1 MGAITMTELP
11 KLALGA
17 WAWGDSANYF
27 GNDYDESH
35 FKNVYDASIKAGL
48 NLWDTAY
55 AYGKGKSETILGDL
69 MANTPRKDLFIST
82 KFTPMMADPSNEN
95 AVNEM
100 FAGSLA
106 RLKTDYVD
114 YYWIHNDDDVELWT
128 PKVIPLVKSGQVKHV
143 GVSNHD
149 LHEIKRVVEI
159 LGDAGIKLSAVQ
171 NHYSLLDRT
180 SEKAGILEYCQENDI
195 KFFSYMVLEQ
205 GALTGKYDED
215 HPFPA
220 GSQRAVKYNSKLKEL
235 SGLNHVLAEIGAKRN
250 VSAAQ
255 IAMAWSIAK
264 GTFPIIGV
272 TKVEQVEDAANVAKI
287 SLKDDEIQALENS
300 AKESGIST
308 IREWEKDMTD

>member
-1 MGAITMTELP
+1 MTELP

-35 FKNVYDASIKAGL
+35 FKDVFKTSIENGL

-55 AYGKGKSETILGDL
+55 AYGSGASETILGDL
-69 MANTPRKDLFIST
+69 MKDTPREDLLIST
-82 KFTPMMADPSNEN
+82 KFTPMMADPSNDQ

-100 FAGSLA
+100 FEGSLQ
-106 RLKTDYVD
+106 RLRTNYVD
-114 YYWIHNDDDVELWT
+114 YYWIHNDNDVELWT
-128 PKVIPLVKSGQVKHV
+128 PKIIPLVQSGQVKHV

-159 LGDAGIKLSAVQ
+159 LDDAGIKLSAVQ

-180 SEKAGILEYCQENDI
+180 SENAGILDYCKENNI

-215 HPFPA
+215 HPFPK
-220 GSQRAVKYNSKLKEL
+220 GSQRAIKYNDKLQEL
-235 SGLNHVLAEIGAKRN
+235 SGLNHILAEIGAKHN

-255 IAMAWSIAK
+255 VAMAWAVAK
-264 GTFPIIGV
+264 GTFPIVGV
-272 TKVEQVEDAANVAKI
+272 TKVEQVKDAANVVN
-287 SLKDDEIQALENS
+287 LKLNSDEIKALEDT
-300 AKESGIST
+300 AGKSGIST
-308 IREWEKDMTD
+308 IREWEKDMRN

>member
-1 MGAITMTELP
+1 MTELP

-27 GNDYDESH
+27 GNDYDETH
-35 FKNVYDASIKAGL
+35 FKDVFETSIKYGL

-55 AYGKGKSETILGDL
+55 AYGSGASETILGDL
-69 MANTPRKDLFIST
+69 MKNTPRESLFIST
-82 KFTPMMADPSNEN
+82 KFTPAMADPDNDQ

-100 FAGSLA
+100 FEGSLQ
-106 RLKTDYVD
+106 RLGTNYVD

-128 PKVIPLVKSGQVKHV
+128 PRIVPLVKSGQVKHV

-149 LHEIKRVVEI
+149 LHEIRRVVEI

-180 SEKAGILEYCQENDI
+180 SEDAGILDYCKNNDI
-195 KFFSYMVLEQ
+195 QFFSYMVLEQ

-215 HPFPA
+215 HPFPK
-220 GSQRAVKYNSKLKEL
+220 GSQRAIKYNDKLQQL
-235 SGLNHVLAEIGAKRN
+235 SGLNHVLAEIGAKHN

-255 IAMAWSIAK
+255 VAMAWAIAK

-272 TKVEQVEDAANVAKI
+272 TKVEQVKDAANVAK
-287 SLKDDEIQALENS
+287 LKLTDDEVTVLEDM
-300 AKESGIST
+300 AGKSGIST
-308 IREWEKDMTD
+308 IREWEKDMRN

>member
-1 MGAITMTELP
+1 MTELP

-27 GNDYDESH
+27 GNDYDETH
-35 FKNVYDASIKAGL
+35 FKDVFETSIKYGL

-55 AYGKGKSETILGDL
+55 AYGSGASETILGDL
-69 MANTPRKDLFIST
+69 MKNTPREDLFIST
-82 KFTPMMADPSNEN
+82 KFTPAMADPDNDQ

-100 FAGSLA
+100 FEGSLQ
-106 RLKTDYVD
+106 RLGTNYVD

-128 PKVIPLVKSGQVKHV
+128 PRIVPLVKSGQVKHV

-149 LHEIKRVVEI
+149 LHEIRRVVEI

-180 SEKAGILEYCQENDI
+180 SEDAGILDYCKNNDI
-195 KFFSYMVLEQ
+195 QFFSYMVLEQ

-215 HPFPA
+215 HPFPK
-220 GSQRAVKYNSKLKEL
+220 GSQRAIKYNDKLQQL
-235 SGLNHVLAEIGAKRN
+235 SGLNHVLAEIGGKHN

-255 IAMAWSIAK
+255 VAMAWAIAK

-272 TKVEQVEDAANVAKI
+272 TKVEQVKDAANVAK
-287 SLKDDEIQALENS
+287 LKLTDDEVTVLEDM
-300 AKESGIST
+300 AGKSGIST
-308 IREWEKDMTD
+308 IREWEKDMRN

>member
-1 MGAITMTELP
+1 MTELP

-35 FKNVYDASIKAGL
+35 FKDVFKTSIENGL

-55 AYGKGKSETILGDL
+55 AYGSGASETILGDL
-69 MANTPRKDLFIST
+69 MKDTPREDLFIST
-82 KFTPMMADPSNEN
+82 KFTPMMADPSNDQ

-100 FAGSLA
+100 FEGSLQ
-106 RLKTDYVD
+106 RLRTNYVD
-114 YYWIHNDDDVELWT
+114 YYWIHNDNDVELWT
-128 PKVIPLVKSGQVKHV
+128 PKIIPLVQSGQVKHV

-159 LGDAGIKLSAVQ
+159 LDDAGIKLSAVQ

-180 SEKAGILEYCQENDI
+180 SENAGILDYCKENNI

-215 HPFPA
+215 HPFPK
-220 GSQRAVKYNSKLKEL
+220 GSQRAIKYNDKLQEL
-235 SGLNHVLAEIGAKRN
+235 SGLNHILAEIGAKHN

-255 IAMAWSIAK
+255 VAMAWAVAK
-264 GTFPIIGV
+264 GTFPIVGV
-272 TKVEQVEDAANVAKI
+272 TKVEQVKDAANVVN
-287 SLKDDEIQALENS
+287 LKLNSDEIKALEDT
-300 AKESGIST
+300 AGKSGIST
-308 IREWEKDMTD
+308 IREWEKDMRN

>member
-1 MGAITMTELP
+1 MTNLP

-27 GNDYDESH
+27 GNDYDEKH
-35 FKNVYDASIKAGL
+35 FKEVFETAVRNGL
-48 NLWDTAY
+48 NFWDTAF
-55 AYGKGKSETILGDL
+55 AYGSGASETILGDL
-69 MANTPRKDLFIST
+69 MENTPRENLFIST
-82 KFTPMMADPSNEN
+82 KFTPMLADPQNEN

-100 FAGSLA
+100 FRGSLN
-106 RLKTDYVD
+106 RLKTNYVD

-149 LHEIKRVVEI
+149 LPEIKRVVEI
-159 LGDAGIKLSAVQ
+159 LGDAGIKLSGVQ

-180 SEKAGILEYCQENDI
+180 SEDAGILDYCKDNDI

-220 GSQRAVKYNSKLKEL
+220 GSQRAVKYNSKLTEL
-235 SGLNHVLAEIGAKRN
+235 AGLNHVLAEIAAKYS

-255 IAMAWSIAK
+255 IAMSWAIAK

-272 TKVEQVEDAANVAKI
+272 TKVNQVTDAANVSKI
-287 SLKDDEIQALENS
+287 KLNKDEIAALEDVS
-300 AKESGIST
+300 KKSGIST
-308 IREWEKDMTD
+308 IREWEKDMRN